1 MNREQ
6 FEGSWHQLKGKIK
19 EKWGKLTDDDI
30 ATINGKY
37 EQFLGKLMQKYGYS
51 KEQAEK
57 ESNNWKL
64 EKGGERSTWGNQPR
78 QESHKGPK
86 EYSSESGQQKKDK
99 FKDQKDQ
106 KRKAG

>member
-6 FEGSWHQLKGKIK
+6 FEGNWHQLKGKLK

-30 ATINGKY
+30 AIINGKY
-37 EQFLGKLMQKYGYS
+37 EQLLGKIQQKYGYS

-57 ESNNWKL
+57 EINNWKL
-64 EKGGERSTWGNQPR
+64 ENRKEGRPGGNQPR

-99 FKDQKDQ
+99 FKDQRDQ

>member
-6 FEGSWHQLKGKIK
+6 FEGNWHQLKGKLK

-30 ATINGKY
+30 AIINGKY

-57 ESNNWKL
+57 ESNNWKY
-64 EKGGERSTWGNQPR
+64 ENKNAGNQPR
-78 QESHKGPK
+78 QESGKGPK
-86 EYSSESGQQKKDK
+86 QYSPEPGQQEKNK
-99 FKDQKDQ
+99 FKDNDQ
-106 KRKAG
+106 RDKKRKAG